1 MFVWML
7 FLLLNA
13 AIGFSAPAPSSA
25 QASVP
30 KGRSAEEAPTT
41 ITSKTMT
48 VSNHE
53 NKAIFEGEVVLTR
66 GPLTVHSD
74 HMVVSFHPSSNGVDP
89 KPAVAPKNAAT
100 GGKATK
106 KEQAGGSEAM
116 PAVSDRTIS
125 MIEATGRVEIQKE
138 DGRAT
143 CQKAIYY
150 EVERKIVL
158 TGQPSSMAC
167 FTSPRRARKA
177 ARLRTLPTGFFRA
190 IRSAMRA
197 DKLFAID
204 PPALLLPLFRHSFVL
219 TAAGLPVLHR
229 CLIVARSFLPSQ
241 HKGYNE

>member
-158 TGQPSSMAC
+158 TGQPVAWQKGTRVSGKRITM
-167 FTSPRRARKA
+167 F
-177 ARLRTLPTGFFRA
+177 LDED
-190 IRSAMRA
+190 RSLVEG
-197 DKLFAID
+197 D
-204 PPALLLPLFRHSFVL
+204 
-219 TAAGLPVLHR
+219 
-229 CLIVARSFLPSQ
+229 SQ
-241 HKGYNE
+241 VTIEGEGSGKR